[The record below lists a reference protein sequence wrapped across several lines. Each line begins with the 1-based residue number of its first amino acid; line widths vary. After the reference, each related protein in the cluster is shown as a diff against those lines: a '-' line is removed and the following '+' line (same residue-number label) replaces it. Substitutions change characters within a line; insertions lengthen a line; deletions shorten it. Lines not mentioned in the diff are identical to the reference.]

1 MYIQPMAGLR
11 NNLKNLRLDAALT
24 QQGLAEQAGI
34 SRQAYSA
41 VEAGVANPSTEVALR
56 LARVLEQGVESVFF
70 LPQELSGTVEAEL
83 VGAAGAAV
91 HHLDIPKRTRVY
103 RVGQRLFARPL
114 TGSGNA
120 RHTVVAAE
128 GIIIPGRTAS
138 VPGRTADVQGRTAGK
153 SVAVQ
158 PFDRDDLDTPSLAM
172 LGCDPAVGLLEPEF
186 HRRGIRLV
194 SAEESS
200 QEALLGLARGEAHVA
215 GCHLFD
221 DATGTFN
228 RSWVRRLVPFPCT
241 LVTFASWE
249 QGLIIAPGNPKRIRG
264 IESLGN
270 PGVMIVNRQEG
281 SGSRALLDRALKSFD
296 IPASNVGGYEW
307 EEWGHMAVAAKVA
320 FDAADT
326 GVGVKAAA
334 LAMGLDFIPL
344 TEERYDLVIPD
355 HFLNE
360 RSVQT
365 LLDIL
370 RQDPLHRRVESL
382 GGYDASRMGLPA
394 AA

>member
-1 MYIQPMAGLR
+1 MYIPLMAGLR
-11 NNLKNLRLDAALT
+11 NNLKKLRLDAALT
-24 QQGLAEQAGI
+24 QQALAERAGI

-41 VEAGVANPSTEVALR
+41 VEAGDANPSTEVALR
-56 LARVLEQGVESVFF
+56 LARALEQSIESVFF
-70 LPQELSGTVEAEL
+70 LPQELPRTVEAEL
-83 VGAAGAAV
+83 VGEAGARFRYVGTPRETPDRA
-91 HHLDIPKRTRVY
+91 RVY

-128 GIIIPGRTAS
+128 GTIIPGR
-138 VPGRTADVQGRTAGK
+138 PAGK

-158 PFDRDDLDTPSLAM
+158 PFDREDLDTPSLAM
-172 LGCDPAVGLLEPEF
+172 LGCDPAVGLLEPEL
-186 HRRGIRLV
+186 HRRGVRLV
-194 SAEESS
+194 AAEESS
-200 QEALLGLARGEAHVA
+200 QDALLGLARGEAHVA

-249 QGLIIAPGNPKRIRG
+249 QGLMIAPGNPKQIRG
-264 IESLGN
+264 VESLSN
-270 PGVMIVNRQEG
+270 PGVMIVNRQKG
-281 SGSRALLDRALKSFD
+281 SGSRALLDRALRSYD
-296 IPASNVGGYEW
+296 IPTSKVGGYDW

-320 FDAADT
+320 IEAADT

-344 TEERYDLVIPD
+344 TEERYDLVVPD

-360 RSVQT
+360 PAIQT

-382 GGYDASRMGLPA
+382 GGYDTSCMGLPA